1 MMLFHRIE
9 EERRESGQASEKP
22 VGPRVSQV
30 SEEARRLGE
39 VASLIRWLGGVIVTA
54 SPKFKG
60 GKIPKVEPYTRPVMI
75 DGATG
80 NYIGKPS
87 ENKKLADHRRR
98 VELVRKAAERHKEA
112 QAQGSS

>member
-1 MMLFHRIE
+1 MVMLHKIE
-9 EERRESGQASEKP
+9 EDRRESGTVSEKP
-22 VGPRVSQV
+22 SGPRVSQV

-60 GKIPKVEPYTRPVMI
+60 GKIPKVEPYTKPVMI

-80 NYIGKPS
+80 DWIGK
-87 ENKKLADHRRR
+87 KTVDQRQVAHRRR
-98 VELVRKAAERHKEA
+98 VELVKKAAERHK
-112 QAQGSS
+112 QAQQG